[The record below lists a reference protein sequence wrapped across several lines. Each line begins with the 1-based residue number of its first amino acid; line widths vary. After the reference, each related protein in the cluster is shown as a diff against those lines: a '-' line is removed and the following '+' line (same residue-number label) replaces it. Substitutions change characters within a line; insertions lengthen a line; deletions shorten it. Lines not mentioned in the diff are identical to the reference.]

1 MLDWAPVLGSMVTVP
16 EPLAGVATRPKTRSE
31 IFEMAIERMTVAW
44 NRPVVPEV
52 GDAGLS
58 AA

>member
-1 MLDWAPVLGSMVTVP
+1 MVTVP